1 MMKKSYCLSSGSLW
15 TSRNDSNWAHENPDT
30 QLKLISACLLSF
42 LITGV
47 FIHLVTKIVS
57 GLQLSTVDLGTVR
70 LGTFAG
76 ILEKGFFFPPRSA
89 KLVKYK
95 SGVSG

>member
-1 MMKKSYCLSSGSLW
+1 MNLIA
-15 TSRNDSNWAHENPDT
+15 SRNDSNWAHDNPDA
-30 QLKLISACLLSF
+30 QFKLLSACLLSF
-42 LITGV
+42 LVIGV

-57 GLQLSTVDLGTVR
+57 GLPLSTVDSGTVT
-70 LGTFAG
+70 LGTFTG
-76 ILEKGFFFPPRSA
+76 ILEKGFPTPLRSA